1 MIDTRELRIGN
12 YVCCRIGIEN
22 AKKYS
27 PFGVIVSV
35 SEAHTCAINYNV
47 PPEIRSLFYKG
58 KFEDDFNPIPLT
70 EEILIKCGFVD
81 GSQGYRATGHN
92 FAFSKDVNSQCKI
105 DLYQGDHYHEASQT
119 YGWHIGYYPN
129 MIYYL
134 HQLQNLYFALTGEE
148 LNLNL

>member
-1 MIDTRELRIGN
+1 MIDARELRIGN

-70 EEILIKCGFVD
+70 EEILIKCGFVKV
-81 GSQGYRATGHN
+81 GYSNPHTTQWKLGDILIGFCN
-92 FAFSKDVNSQCKI
+92 GTIYFDYININGVKKGCC
-105 DLYQGDHYHEASQT
+105 YQH
-119 YGWHIGYYPN
+119 
-129 MIYYL
+129 L
-134 HQLQNLYFALTGEE
+134 HHLQNLYFALTGHE